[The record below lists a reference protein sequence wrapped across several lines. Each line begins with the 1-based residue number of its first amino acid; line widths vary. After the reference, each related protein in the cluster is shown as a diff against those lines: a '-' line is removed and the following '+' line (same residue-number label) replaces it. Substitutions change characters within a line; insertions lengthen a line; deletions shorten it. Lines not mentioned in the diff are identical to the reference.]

1 MFRKKETVNFYEED
15 TKRLLQYM
23 DRVFEGDFTPL
34 DLTEFHNPEFAEK
47 YNHLLQYVLESNN
60 AYVMRLNASMRK
72 IGDNSVIKEMLEQV
86 NSQTVAINGMRS
98 SSQDLG
104 DSIQNIQSSAQN
116 ILDSSHSVMNTS
128 TNCTESMNSSIRI
141 VDECSRQISDINTQV
156 LAFKEKAEQ
165 INKII
170 DIVMELAQ
178 NSSLLALNASIEA
191 ARAGEAGKGF
201 AVVAQQVGEL
211 SSNTTSCA
219 EDIVKYVGELMTGIT
234 SLSASV
240 EQTTK
245 QLQDGNSSVHK
256 SVKNME
262 VMNNQ
267 LNAINKEI
275 DSIYSEINNQFTLT
289 KSFISDIETMTD
301 SYKTLGEDCSTT
313 GTHMYR
319 ISRDIDNARSDMARH
334 NSKLTTLDWI
344 TVFEI
349 DHLIFTWRVY
359 SNIAEFEH
367 LRIEQLNN
375 PKGCK
380 LGKWIAAQTDPRI
393 AGSKELQELAKAHEE
408 VHQHACD
415 SWYAKEDHDDEA
427 ALHHFQLTHEAYG
440 RFVECINALREV
452 IKSTGDTDETPIKN
466 IW

>member
-15 TKRLLQYM
+15 TKRLLEYM
-23 DRVFEGDFTPL
+23 DRVFEGDFTPV
-34 DLTEFHNPEFAEK
+34 DLTVFHNTEFAEK
-47 YNHLLQYVLESNN
+47 YNRLLQYVLESNN

-72 IGDNSVIKEMLEQV
+72 IGDNSIIKEMLGQV
-86 NSQTVAINGMRS
+86 GSQTVAINGMRA
-98 SSQDLG
+98 SSQNLG

-116 ILDSSHSVMNTS
+116 ILDNSHSVMNTS
-128 TNCTESMNSSIRI
+128 TNCTENMNSSIHI

-156 LAFKEKAEQ
+156 LAFKEKVEQ

-170 DIVMELAQ
+170 DVVMELAQ

-219 EDIVKYVGELMTGIT
+219 EDIVKYVGELMIGIT
-234 SLSASV
+234 SLSSSV
-240 EQTTK
+240 EQITK
-245 QLQDGNSSVHK
+245 QLQDGNASVHK
-256 SVKNME
+256 SVKSMN
-262 VMNNQ
+262 VMNDQ
-267 LNAINKEI
+267 LNSIDQEI
-275 DSIYSEINNQFTLT
+275 DSIYKEINNQSSLT
-289 KSFISDIETMTD
+289 QSFISDIEMIAD
-301 SYKTLGEDCSTT
+301 SYNTLSTDCSAT

-334 NSKLTTLDWI
+334 NSKLTTLDWM

-359 SNIAEFEH
+359 NNIAEFEH

-380 LGKWIAAQTDPRI
+380 LGKWIGSQTDPRI
-393 AGSKELQELAKAHEE
+393 TGSKEVLQLAQEHE
-408 VHQHACD
+408 VLHQHACD
-415 SWYAKEDHDDEA
+415 SWYAKEDHDDQA
-427 ALHHFQLTHEAYG
+427 ALHHFELTHEAYG
-440 RFVECINALREV
+440 RFVNCLNALRDL
-452 IKSTGDTDETPIKN
+452 IKSIGDTDETPIEN

>member
-1 MFRKKETVNFYEED
+1 MFRKKETRNLYEED
-15 TKRLLQYM
+15 TKLLMEYM
-23 DRVFEGDFTPL
+23 DRVFEGDFSPV
-34 DLTEFHNPEFAEK
+34 DLTAFHNAEFAEK
-47 YNHLLQYVLESNN
+47 YNRLLEYVLESNN
-60 AYVMRLNASMRK
+60 AFVMRLNASMRK
-72 IGDNSVIKEMLEQV
+72 IGDNSVVKEMLEVV
-86 NSQTVAINGMRS
+86 NSQAASINGMRN

-104 DSIQNIQSSAQN
+104 DSIQNIQVSAQN
-116 ILDSSHSVMNTS
+116 ILDNSHSVMNTS
-128 TNCTESMNSSIRI
+128 INCTEGMNSSIRI
-141 VDECSRQISDINTQV
+141 VDECSRQISGINTQV
-156 LAFKEKAEQ
+156 SEFKEKAEQ

-234 SLSASV
+234 ALSSSV

-245 QLQDGNSSVHK
+245 QLQEGNSSVHK
-256 SVKNME
+256 SVKSMQ

-267 LNAINKEI
+267 LNSINQEI
-275 DSIYSEINNQFTLT
+275 DSIYKEINNQSTLT
-289 KSFISDIETMTD
+289 SSFVSDIKTIAESYDTM
-301 SYKTLGEDCSTT
+301 SKECMTT

-359 SNIAEFEH
+359 SNLAEFEH

-380 LGKWIAAQTDPRI
+380 LGKWMAAQTDPRI
-393 AGSKELQELAKAHEE
+393 ANSKELAQLSEAHEA
-408 VHQHACD
+408 VHKHACD
-415 SWYAKEDHDDEA
+415 SWYAKEEQNTEA
-427 ALHHFQLTHEAYG
+427 AMHHFELTHEAYG
-440 RFVECINALREV
+440 RFVECLNALRDL
-452 IKSTGDTDETPIKN
+452 IRSTGDTEETPIVN